1 MKLFPG
7 RRRKR
12 TPRIEII
19 PMVDVMFLLLVFY
32 ILSSLALTAQ
42 RGIPVQLP
50 QAGSGQ
56 PGSAASQEVVVT
68 ITPEGEFYLNK
79 ERVESTKLGESLL
92 ALAATR
98 PGGMDAI
105 RKGSLVLNADLS
117 VQHRLVVSAMDQLR
131 AVGVENFGIATDPK
145 KPTP

>member
-1 MKLFPG
+1 
-7 RRRKR
+7 
-12 TPRIEII
+12 
-19 PMVDVMFLLLVFY
+19 MVDVMFLLLVFY

-56 PGSAASQEVVVT
+56 PGAATQELVVT
-68 ITPEGEFYLNK
+68 ITPAGDFYLNK
-79 ERVESTKLGESLL
+79 EKVDPTKLGEAVT
-92 ALAATR
+92 ALAATS
-98 PGGMDAI
+98 PGGMEAV

-145 KPTP
+145 RATP

>member
-1 MKLFPG
+1 MRLFPQ
-7 RRRKR
+7 RKR
-12 TPRIEII
+12 KRSPRIEII

-56 PGSAASQEVVVT
+56 PGSAAAQELVVT
-68 ITPEGEFYLNK
+68 ITPAGEFFLNK
-79 ERVESTKLGESLL
+79 EKVDPEKLGEAVT
-92 ALAATR
+92 ALAGTL
-98 PGGMDAI
+98 PGGLEAV
-105 RKGSLVLNADLS
+105 RKGSLTLNADLS

-131 AVGVENFGIATDPK
+131 AVGIENFGIATDPK
-145 KPTP
+145 RPTP